1 MIGIKELV
9 QDLRGL
15 QPKEKFFRVL
25 ITYLIK
31 SGDIQLVYQ
40 ENTFSEYLKTM
51 GEDPNSSQY
60 RYLII
65 RREEFMST
73 VEDIIMKQIRAR

>member
-31 SGDIQLVYQ
+31 SGDIKLLYL
-40 ENTFSEYLKTM
+40 ERTFSDYLVSM
-51 GEDPNSSQY
+51 GENPHSDQFI
-60 RYLII
+60 YLIR
-65 RREEFMST
+65 RREEFMVT
-73 VEDIIMKQIRAR
+73 VEEIIMKQIRTK